1 VTTTCPV
8 CELHAESTFK
18 IEGMD
23 CREEVAVLERRF
35 KNLAGLERFSA
46 DLMGQ
51 RLHVQYDAAR
61 LTASAIA
68 DAVADTGM
76 RAWLEHEEPV
86 ATSPRAQRT
95 RQALVWA
102 AGIALTLGLALQN
115 VGPPEGGPHQQGW
128 WPHAEDLW
136 RQCCPWNQWRMWGPA
151 LTGPTAIALFA
162 LSLAAS
168 VPLTIRKAWSALRV
182 GSLDINV
189 LMLVAAV
196 GAVFLGQWSE
206 AATVVFLFALAQA
219 LEARTL
225 DRARSAIRALMDL
238 TPSEALVRDDTGERR
253 VDVERIVPGT
263 TIVIRPGEKIPLDGQ
278 VLAGESAVNQAPVTG
293 ESLPVEK
300 QAGDEVFAG
309 TINGRGA
316 LDVRVTRFRRDTT
329 LARIIH
335 LVERAQAQRA
345 PAQALVERFARV
357 YTPAVMALAAAVAVV
372 PPLAFH
378 LSWHESIYRGLVLLV
393 VSCPCAL
400 VISTPVSIVAA
411 LAGAARKGVLIKG
424 GMHLERTSGVRC
436 IAFDK
441 TGTLTR
447 GVLDVVNVV
456 PLDGESIRSVVAL
469 AASVEQRSNHPIALA
484 IVAHASGA
492 GITVAPAEGVSS
504 LAGRGA
510 EGTVGAARVL
520 LGNHR
525 VFEERGICSEA
536 IHRQLDELS
545 VSGHTAVLV
554 ARDGQPVGIIALA
567 DRPRESARDAV
578 ELLHGLG
585 VPVVVMLTGDSRATA
600 TAIASDLGID
610 EFRAEL
616 LPEDKV
622 AAVKQLQ
629 SRYGSVAM
637 VGDGVNDAPAL
648 ATADVGI
655 AMGVAGSD
663 AALETADVALMADE
677 LLKIPYTIRLS
688 RATVRNIRV
697 NLAISVVMKAAFVV
711 AAVAG
716 VATLWMAV
724 VADTGASVIVIA
736 NALRLLRAD

>member
-1 VTTTCPV
+1 MTPAPTCTV

-35 KNLAGLERFSA
+35 KNLTGLERFSA

-51 RLHVQYDAAR
+51 RLHVQYDAAK
-61 LTASAIA
+61 LSAASIA

-86 ATSPRAQRT
+86 PGNERSQRS
-95 RQALVWA
+95 RQALVWT
-102 AGIALTLGLALQN
+102 AGITLAVGLAL
-115 VGPPEGGPHQQGW
+115 E
-128 WPHAEDLW
+128 LL
-136 RQCCPWNQWRMWGPA
+136 GPA
-151 LTGPTAIALFA
+151 AGPAAILLFA

-168 VPLTIRKAWSALRV
+168 VSVTLRKAWSAMRV
-182 GSLDINV
+182 GALDINV
-189 LMLVAAV
+189 LMIVAAA
-196 GAVFLGQWSE
+196 GAVLLGQWSE

-238 TPSEALVRDDTGERR
+238 TPTDALVRDQAGERR
-253 VDVERIVPGT
+253 VDVEQIAPGATIIV
-263 TIVIRPGEKIPLDGQ
+263 RPGEKIPLDGQ
-278 VLAGESAVNQAPVTG
+278 VVAGQSAVNQAPVTG
-293 ESLPVEK
+293 ESLPVDK
-300 QAGDEVFAG
+300 LPGDEVFAG

-316 LDVRVTRFRRDTT
+316 IDVRVTRFRRDTT

-345 PAQALVERFARV
+345 PAQALVERFARI
-357 YTPAVMALAAAVAVV
+357 YTPAVMLLAAAVAVI
-372 PPLAFH
+372 PPLALH
-378 LSWHESIYRGLVLLV
+378 LSWHDWIYRGLVLLV

-424 GMHLERTSGVRC
+424 GMHLERTSRVRC

-447 GVLDVVNVV
+447 GVLDVVDVV
-456 PLDGESIRSVVAL
+456 PLDGESIPSIVGL
-469 AASVEQRSNHPIALA
+469 ASSVEQRSSHPIALA
-484 IVAHASGA
+484 IVQYAAASRIFA
-492 GITVAPAEGVSS
+492 APAVGVSS
-504 LAGRGA
+504 LSGRGT
-510 EGTVGAARVL
+510 EGLVDGTRVL

-525 VFEERGICSEA
+525 VFEERGICSAA
-536 IHRQLDELS
+536 IHNQLDALS
-545 VSGHTAVLV
+545 ASGHTAVLV
-554 ARDGQPVGIIALA
+554 ARDERPIGIIALA
-567 DRPRESARDAV
+567 DRARESGRDTVA
-578 ELLHGLG
+578 LLRRMG
-585 VPVVVMLTGDSRATA
+585 VRAIVMLTGDSRATA
-600 TAIASDLGID
+600 MAIASDLGID
-610 EFRAEL
+610 EYRADL

-622 AAVKQLQ
+622 AAVKDLQ
-629 SRYGSVAM
+629 RLHGSVAM

-677 LLKIPYTIRLS
+677 LLKIPYTLRLS
-688 RATVRNIRV
+688 RATVRNIKM
-697 NLAISVVMKAAFVV
+697 NLAISVVMKVAFVV

-716 VATLWMAV
+716 VATLWMAI

>member
-1 VTTTCPV
+1 MNTTCTV

-35 KNLAGLERFSA
+35 KNLVGLERFSA

-51 RLHVQYDAAR
+51 RLHVQYDAAK

-86 ATSPRAQRT
+86 VVSD
-95 RQALVWA
+95 RQVRIRQGLMLASGVMLA
-102 AGIALTLGLALQN
+102 AGFALELFGSRFAPLSGAVTLPSPVETGHDAANSLA
-115 VGPPEGGPHQQGW
+115 GW
-128 WPHAEDLW
+128 
-136 RQCCPWNQWRMWGPA
+136 
-151 LTGPTAIALFA
+151 AIAAFV
-162 LSLAAS
+162 LSLAAGVS
-168 VPLTIRKAWSALRV
+168 VTARKAWSALRV

-189 LMLVAAV
+189 LMLVAAA
-196 GAVFLGQWSE
+196 GAVLLGQWSE

-238 TPSEALVRDDTGERR
+238 TPSEALVREGAGERR
-253 VDVERIVPGT
+253 VDVERVAPGT
-263 TIVIRPGEKIPLDGQ
+263 TIVVRPGEKIPLDGQ

-300 QAGDEVFAG
+300 QPGDEVFAG

-316 LDVRVTRFRRDTT
+316 LDVRVTRLRRDTT

-357 YTPAVMALAAAVAVV
+357 YTPAVMVLAAAVAIV
-372 PPLAFH
+372 PPLVFH

-424 GMHLERTSGVRC
+424 GVHLERTSGVQC
-436 IAFDK
+436 VAFDK

-447 GVLDVVNVV
+447 GVLEVVRVV
-456 PLDGESIRSVVAL
+456 PLNGESIRSVVAL
-469 AASVEQRSNHPIALA
+469 ASSVEQRSNHPIAHA
-484 IVAHASGA
+484 IVGHASAA
-492 GITVAPAEGVSS
+492 GIAAAPAEGVSS
-504 LAGRGA
+504 LAGRGT
-510 EGTVGAARVL
+510 EGSVGAARVL

-525 VFEERGICSEA
+525 VFEERGICSTA

-554 ARDGQPVGIIALA
+554 ARDGQPIGIIALA

-578 ELLHGLG
+578 ELLRGLG
-585 VPVVVMLTGDSRATA
+585 VPAIVMLTGDSRPTA

-610 EFRAEL
+610 EFHAEL

-622 AAVKQLQ
+622 AAVKELQ
-629 SRYGSVAM
+629 RRYGSVAM

-677 LLKIPYTIRLS
+677 LLKIPYAFRLS
-688 RATVRNIRV
+688 RATVRNIRI

-716 VATLWMAV
+716 VATLWMAI